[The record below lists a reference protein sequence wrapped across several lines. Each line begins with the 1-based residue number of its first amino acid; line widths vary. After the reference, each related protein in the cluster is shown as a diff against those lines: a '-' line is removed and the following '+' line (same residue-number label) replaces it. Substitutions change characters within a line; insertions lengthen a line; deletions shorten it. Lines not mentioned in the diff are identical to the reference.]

1 MSFSAH
7 TTGTVY
13 QEVSIVTPS
22 RPQALLEHS
31 EGVSTSVDT
40 LQTHTSLLLRARQA
54 DQKPVTRDSI
64 YPKVVFIFLFL
75 SHSVLSETPLSNYVT

>member
-13 QEVSIVTPS
+13 QEVSVVTPS

-54 DQKPVTRDSI
+54 DQKPVMGDSI
-64 YPKVVFIFLFL
+64 YPNVFIFLFL
-75 SHSVLSETPLSNYVT
+75 RSFTFIRDPLK